1 MKPHRLIALVAVAMP
16 LAGCVTWSGLTASAM
31 PNTLDAQETAQV
43 KQAVVGLLRAPDSAR
58 FDGAMRV
65 TKGGNIVEVCGKVS
79 SRNGYGGSA
88 QPEPFYVSLADG
100 KVTEAEVGSVSTR
113 GAAFHTSAQWHCM

>member
-1 MKPHRLIALVAVAMP
+1 MKPHRLIALVAVAMT
-16 LAGCVTWSGLTASAM
+16 LSGCATWSGLRASPV
-31 PNTLDAQETAQV
+31 PNTLNAKETAQV
-43 KQAVVGLLRAPDSAR
+43 KQAVTSLLRDPGSAR
-58 FDGAMRV
+58 FDEAMRV

-100 KVTEAEVGSVSTR
+100 KVTEAEVGSVSSR
-113 GAAFHTSAQWHCM
+113 GAALHTSAEWHCM